1 MPSLAPAKRG
11 AGIIAICSYNYAS
24 TNVENLRTVS
34 WDVLILDESHY
45 LKNPEADR
53 TQTVLGQIAHAGDRT
68 WALSGTPAPNN
79 VSELWPL
86 MYTFGLTSDGFEAF
100 THKHCKVTWRNNRLT
115 ILGNKDAS
123 GVRAMI
129 GERMLRRMKYEVMPE
144 LPPLIISDFVVEP
157 GDVNLE
163 VHFADRDAVKELH
176 LVRQEVANQS
186 MLLEALGKMVDY
198 KDRLAAVE
206 TLAGIPTSTLRRY
219 MGLQKVPPLVD
230 LVISELEAGAYNKL
244 VIFAMHKAVIE
255 ELRFRLRDYG
265 AVTLYGG
272 TAPAARQ
279 KNIDKFQDPDSNCRV
294 FIGQVHAAGTAISLT
309 AAHHVLFAEYDWVP
323 GNNAQAMMR
332 CHRIGQGLPV
342 NVRFAVAAGVIDEKV
357 LYCVRRKSRELAAVF
372 DPIDIF
378 G

>member
-1 MPSLAPAKRG
+1 
-11 AGIIAICSYNYAS
+11 
-24 TNVENLRTVS
+24 
-34 WDVLILDESHY
+34 
-45 LKNPEADR
+45 
-53 TQTVLGQIAHAGDRT
+53 
-68 WALSGTPAPNN
+68 
-79 VSELWPL
+79 
-86 MYTFGLTSDGFEAF
+86 
-100 THKHCKVTWRNNRLT
+100 
-115 ILGNKDAS
+115 
-123 GVRAMI
+123 
-129 GERMLRRMKYEVMPE
+129 MPE

-157 GDVNLE
+157 GDVDLE

-219 MGLQKVPPLVD
+219 MGLQKVPPLAE
-230 LVISELEAGAYNKL
+230 LVISEIEAGAYNKL
-244 VIFAMHKAVIE
+244 VIFAMHRAVIE
-255 ELRFRLRDYG
+255 ELRYRLRDYG

-272 TAPAARQ
+272 TQPAARQ
-279 KNIDKFQDPDSNCRV
+279 KNIDKFQDPESGCRI

-332 CHRIGQGLPV
+332 CHRIGQTLPV
-342 NVRFAVAAGVIDEKV
+342 NVRFAVAAGVIDEQV